1 MKYEKSKS
9 YITSTDA
16 RDEGEQQDP
25 PTHLCGVARALDGLP
40 VGHQHKKGKATQANQ
55 HTKQSMF
62 VFTNIL

>member
-1 MKYEKSKS
+1 MKENNKILQLIYVAWRERW
-9 YITSTDA
+9 TDS
-16 RDEGEQQDP
+16 
-25 PTHLCGVARALDGLP
+25 P